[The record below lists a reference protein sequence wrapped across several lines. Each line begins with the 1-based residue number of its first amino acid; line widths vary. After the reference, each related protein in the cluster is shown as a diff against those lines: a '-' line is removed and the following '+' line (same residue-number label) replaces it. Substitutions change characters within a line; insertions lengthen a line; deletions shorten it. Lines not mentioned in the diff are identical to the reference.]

1 MIGCG
6 VISDIYIQ
14 SLQDKFT
21 ITDVVAC
28 YDLNTDKMNEK
39 AKKYH
44 LKAMSIDDILSDST
58 IKMIVN
64 LTNPAAHYDVIKS
77 ALEHGKNVFSEK
89 NDCS

>member
-39 AKKYH
+39 AKKI
-44 LKAMSIDDILSDST
+44 SFES
-58 IKMIVN
+58 N
-64 LTNPAAHYDVIKS
+64 
-77 ALEHGKNVFSEK
+77 EH
-89 NDCS
+89 